1 MTLRRRPLL
10 LTLVALPG
18 PAIAATRTPVT
29 VWRDPSCGC
38 CEGWVAH
45 LRAEGFA
52 VEDNVVRTV
61 AAVRRM
67 LGTPS
72 DLLSCHAALV
82 EGFVLEGHVP
92 ALAIRRL
99 LRERPAA
106 IRGLAVP
113 AMPIGAPGMEVPG
126 QPEDSY
132 DVIAFGEG
140 PHQPFMR
147 FEGARPA

>member
-10 LTLVALPG
+10 LALAALPV
-18 PAIAATRTPVT
+18 PAIAATGTPVT

-45 LRAEGFA
+45 L
-52 VEDNVVRTV
+52 
-61 AAVRRM
+61 
-67 LGTPS
+67 
-72 DLLSCHAALV
+72 HA

-99 LRERPAA
+99 LRERPAG

-132 DVIAFGEG
+132 EVIAFGEG
-140 PHQPFMR
+140 PHRPFMR

>member
-1 MTLRRRPLL
+1 MRRRPLL
-10 LTLVALPG
+10 LALAALPL
-18 PAIAATRTPVT
+18 PAVAAAGTPVT

-45 LRAEGFA
+45 MRTEGFA
-52 VEDNVVRTV
+52 VEDKVVRSV

-72 DLLSCHAALV
+72 DLLSCHAARV

-99 LRERPAA
+99 LRARPAG

-132 DVIAFGEG
+132 EVVAFGDG
-140 PHQPFMR
+140 PHRPFMR
-147 FEGARPA
+147 FQGARPA

>member
-1 MTLRRRPLL
+1 MRRRPLL
-10 LTLVALPG
+10 LALAALPL
-18 PAIAATRTPVT
+18 PAIAAAGTPVT

-52 VEDNVVRTV
+52 VEDKVVGSV

-72 DLLSCHAALV
+72 DLLSCHAARV

-92 ALAIRRL
+92 ALAIRRV
-99 LRERPAA
+99 LRERPAG

-113 AMPIGAPGMEVPG
+113 AMPIGAPGMEMPG

-132 DVIAFGEG
+132 DVIAFGDG
-140 PHQPFMR
+140 PHRPFMR
-147 FEGARPA
+147 FHGARPA